1 MNYRKLGR
9 TGMTVS
15 EISLGCE
22 HLQGKSYELIKS
34 VIDAALDGGIN
45 FLDVF
50 MSEPEVRTNI
60 GKALLGRRENVLL
73 QGHIGSCWVD
83 GQYKV
88 SRDIGE
94 CVTYFEDLLERLQ
107 TDYIDVG
114 MLHFVDKETD
124 WDALEHS
131 EMMRYALS
139 LKEKGIIRAV
149 GMSSHNPVTAKKAVE
164 SGLIDVLMFSL
175 NPAYDLVPKDRDM
188 TTVFTEVLTG
198 TKQDFS
204 GLTLEPARA
213 ELYRACEEH
222 GTAITVMKSLAMG
235 TLLNEERSPLGIALT
250 EAQCISYAL
259 SRPAA
264 AAVMVGMQRISD
276 VEKALE
282 YETLSEEERDHSR
295 VLASLEMFRTGSE
308 GLCMYCNHCLPCPAK
323 INIAAVGKYLDLV
336 ELDGRPTDSVKQH
349 YLALDTTAESC
360 LECGACEK
368 RCPFGVKVTERMH
381 RAVRTFG
388 K

>member
-1 MNYRKLGR
+1 MQYRKLGR

-22 HLQGKSYELIKS
+22 HLQGKDYALVKT
-34 VIDAALDGGIN
+34 VIDAALDAGIN

-50 MSEPEVRTNI
+50 MSEPNVRNNI
-60 GKALLGRRENVLL
+60 GRALEGRRDKVII

-94 CVTYFEDLLERLQ
+94 CVTYFEDLLTRLQ

-139 LKEKGIIRAV
+139 LKEKGTIRAI
-149 GMSSHNPVTAKKAVE
+149 GMSSHNPVTARKAIE

-175 NPAYDLVPKDRDM
+175 NPAYDLVPGDRDM
-188 TTVFTEVLTG
+188 TEIFSEAAAG
-198 TKQDFS
+198 KKQNFS
-204 GLTLEPARA
+204 ALTLEDSRA
-213 ELYRACEEH
+213 ALYRACEER
-222 GTAITVMKSLAMG
+222 GVAITVMKALAMG
-235 TLLNEERSPLGIALT
+235 TLLSKERSPLGVALT

-259 SRPAA
+259 SRPAV

-276 VEKALE
+276 VESAAA
-282 YETLSEEERDHSR
+282 YYDLSEAKRDHSE
-295 VLASLEMFRTGSE
+295 VLASLGMFRADGR
-308 GLCMYCNHCLPCPAK
+308 CMYCNHCLPCPAR
-323 INIAAVGKYLDLV
+323 IDIAAVNKYLDLV
-336 ELDGRPTDSVKQH
+336 ELDGRPADSVMQH
-349 YLALDTTAESC
+349 YSALENTAEAC
-360 LECGACEK
+360 LRCGACEK
-368 RCPFGVKVTERMH
+368 RCPFTVPVIEWMQ
-381 RAVRTFG
+381 RAAETFG